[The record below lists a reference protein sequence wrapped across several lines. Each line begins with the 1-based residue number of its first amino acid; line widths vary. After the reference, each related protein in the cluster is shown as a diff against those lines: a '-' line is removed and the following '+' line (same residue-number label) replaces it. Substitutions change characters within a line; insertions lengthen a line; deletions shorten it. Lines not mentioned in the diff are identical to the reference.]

1 MYEEVNKG
9 RSNPRDDMALRRAV
23 FHRLSTPEMNIQTE
37 HFLKPFALF
46 TEPNPDAMKRL
57 SNAYTLGRDIR
68 IVEKSKNILRERKQL
83 ALWTILTLRRPPLAE
98 YLSNPEE
105 VKNIRIWMMRV

>member
-1 MYEEVNKG
+1 
-9 RSNPRDDMALRRAV
+9 
-23 FHRLSTPEMNIQTE
+23 MNIQTE

-46 TEPNPDAMKRL
+46 TEPNPRAMKRL
-57 SNAYTLGRDIR
+57 SNAYTLGSDIR